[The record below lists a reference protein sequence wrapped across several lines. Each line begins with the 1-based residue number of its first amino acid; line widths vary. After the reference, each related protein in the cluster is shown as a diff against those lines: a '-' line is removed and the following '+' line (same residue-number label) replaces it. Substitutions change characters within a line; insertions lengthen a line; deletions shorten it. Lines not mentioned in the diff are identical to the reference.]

1 MSLKQFL
8 VLLFVVFLLDSMTL
22 ADNCKQVST
31 SLSQYVNCKVSAMA
45 ALEVQQTDLSKQ
57 SEANAAAPS
66 STTLGDHS
74 SGPDFVAA
82 SLTFP
87 ALASKSSVPN
97 STDYSVSVSMYAF
110 YSFFRAANPFDPHL
124 YDNTSTWRKVSF
136 NFVDSYPSEKTSSI
150 STGSRTYGT
159 TFLLHGS
166 RDVGDPDNQQKLA
179 TLRTQ
184 VGLASGDFA
193 KLFHEILSYLIT
205 YSSDK
210 DLGKFADEMEN
221 PYFFGAIIGRM
232 SSAGERHVEQIICNT
247 LTAQIALMKAI
258 NGVVKEIAHTPQL
271 SALFTSRI
279 SRGTSP
285 NLYRFGLA
293 YDSGVVGQ
301 LNSTTDMSYDFMNAQ
316 QPVSRNRQ
324 VFRLV
329 QQFQYVALS
338 TSGLPKRNILAL
350 AGSGEGDWGSNGA
363 PVYKANAKVTVSAM
377 AGVDFPLSF
386 TYTSLIPGTGKSDV
400 KFQAAFAFDFSK
412 ISRALAH

>member
-8 VLLFVVFLLDSMTL
+8 VLLFVVFLLDNMTL
-22 ADNCKQVST
+22 ADNCKQIST

-87 ALASKSSVPN
+87 GLASKSSLPN
-97 STDYSVSVSMYAF
+97 STDYSVAVSMYAF
-110 YSFFRAANPFDPHL
+110 YSFFRAANPFDPYL

-136 NFVDSYPSEKTSSI
+136 SFVDSYPSDKTSMI
-150 STGSRTYGT
+150 SSGSRTYGT

-166 RDVGDPDNQQKLA
+166 RDVGDPSNEQKLSSLSA
-179 TLRTQ
+179 Q
-184 VGLASGDFA
+184 VGLASGGFA
-193 KLFHEILSYLIT
+193 NLYHEILSYFIT
-205 YSSDK
+205 YSSEK
-210 DLGKFADEMEN
+210 DFGRFTDQMES
-221 PYFFGAIIGRM
+221 PYFFGAIIGRL
-232 SSAGERHVEQIICNT
+232 STDGERHVEQIIHNNLKSQT
-247 LTAQIALMKAI
+247 ALMKTI
-258 NGVVKEIAHTPQL
+258 NGVVKEMAHTPQL

-285 NLYRFGLA
+285 NLYRFGFA
-293 YDSGVVGQ
+293 YDCGVVGDF
-301 LNSTTDMSYDFMNAQ
+301 NSTTNISYDFMNAQ
-316 QPVSRNRQ
+316 LPISTNRQ

-329 QQFQYVALS
+329 QQFQYVVLS
-338 TSGLPKRNILAL
+338 TSGLQKRNIVAL
-350 AGSGEGDWGSNGA
+350 ASSGEGDWGSNGA
-363 PVYKANAKVTVSAM
+363 PVYKANAKVTLSLM
-377 AGVDFPLSF
+377 AGIDFPLSF

-412 ISRALAH
+412 VSRALAH